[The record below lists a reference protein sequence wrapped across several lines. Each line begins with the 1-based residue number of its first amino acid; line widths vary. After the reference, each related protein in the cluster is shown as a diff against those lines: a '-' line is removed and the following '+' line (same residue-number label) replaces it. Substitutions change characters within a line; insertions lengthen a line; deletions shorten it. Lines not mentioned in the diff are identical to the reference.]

1 MPGFPPGSLNND
13 NIGRLHP
20 VMQVPDGV
28 IFPMCF
34 RHPVPITVL
43 AVIKAA
49 MDLAHMVQVISLKK
63 SPREVDGT
71 G

>member
-1 MPGFPPGSLNND
+1 MPGLLPGPLSND
-13 NIGRLHP
+13 DIGRLHP

-28 IFPMCF
+28 ILPMCF
-34 RHPVPITVL
+34 RHCVPITVL

-49 MDLAHMVQVISLKK
+49 MDPARMVLVISLKK

>member
-1 MPGFPPGSLNND
+1 
-13 NIGRLHP
+13 
-20 VMQVPDGV
+20 MQVPDGV